1 MGDSCMGKKADKLYT
16 QAATAVALTLVSVS
30 TAVVALKA
38 IQKVQRWTEG
48 KTNKVEFRQV

>member
-1 MGDSCMGKKADKLYT
+1 MSDSYMGKRADKLYT

-48 KTNKVEFRQV
+48 KKDKVEFKPM

>member
-1 MGDSCMGKKADKLYT
+1 MGKRADKLYT

-48 KTNKVEFRQV
+48 KKDKVEFKPM